1 MRRLV
6 PKWLIAVSAVS
17 LLATGCGS
25 SDAGPGAALAG
36 LFGGRQVTVPSGTV
50 LKVRLDQTL
59 SSETVKQ
66 GDTWHGEV
74 TEPLIVDGHEVIPG
88 GATVTGVVVD
98 AEEAQR
104 GSRARLELG
113 VRAVK
118 IGDRKTALKA
128 SADPVIA
135 GSTRKRNLGAI
146 AGGVAAGA
154 LLGEATSDRPG
165 TGALIG
171 GAVATG
177 AVAASKGYQVVL
189 QDGAVL
195 KFVVNQDVAV
205 RVG

>member
-1 MRRLV
+1 MRRLI
-6 PKWLIAVSAVS
+6 PNGFFAAVALS
-17 LLATGCGS
+17 LLAGCSS

-36 LFGGRQVTVPSGTV
+36 LFGGQQVTVPSGTV
-50 LKVRLDQTL
+50 LRVRLDQTL
-59 SSETVKQ
+59 SSETVRQ
-66 GDTWHGEV
+66 GDMWHGEV
-74 TEPLIVDGHEVIPG
+74 THSLVVDGREVIPL
-88 GATVTGVVVD
+88 GATVTGVVVE
-98 AEEAQR
+98 AVEAQR
-104 GSRARLELG
+104 GNRAKLELG
-113 VRAVK
+113 VRAVR

-135 GSTRKRNLGAI
+135 GSPRKRNLGAI

-154 LLGEATSDRPG
+154 LIGEATSDRPG

-189 QDGAVL
+189 QNGAVL
-195 KFVVNQDVAV
+195 KFVVNEDVAV

>member
-1 MRRLV
+1 MRRLL
-6 PKWLIAVSAVS
+6 PIWLIAGAAFS
-17 LLATGCGS
+17 LMASGCSS
-25 SDAGPGAALAG
+25 SDAGPGAAFAG

-50 LKVRLDQTL
+50 LSVRLDGTL
-59 SSETVKQ
+59 SSETVKEGDMWQ
-66 GDTWHGEV
+66 GVV
-74 TEPLIVDGHEVIPG
+74 TRSLVVDGHEVIPG

-113 VRAVK
+113 VRAVR
-118 IGDRKTALKA
+118 IGDRKTSLKA

-154 LLGEATSDRPG
+154 LIGEATSDRPG

-195 KFVVNQDVAV
+195 KFVVNEDVAV

>member
-1 MRRLV
+1 MRRLLSS
-6 PKWLIAVSAVS
+6 WLVAMSAVS
-17 LLATGCGS
+17 LLASGCSS
-25 SDAGPGAALAG
+25 SDAGPGAAFAG

-59 SSETVKQ
+59 SSETVKSGDRWQ
-66 GDTWHGEV
+66 GVV
-74 TEPLIVDGHEVIPG
+74 TQALNVDGHEVIPL
-88 GATVTGVVVD
+88 GATVTGVVVE
-98 AEEAQR
+98 AVEAQR
-104 GSRARLELG
+104 GNRARLELG
-113 VRAVK
+113 VRAVH

-128 SADPVIA
+128 SAEPVIA
-135 GSTRKRNLGAI
+135 GSPRKRNLGAI

-154 LLGEATSDRPG
+154 LIGEATSDRPG

-189 QDGAVL
+189 HDGAVL
-195 KFVVNQDVAV
+195 KFVVNEDVAV